1 MSDVL
6 KKIEESVPSFSKGQK
21 KIAQYIINQYNKAVF
36 MTAAKIAEETGV
48 SESTVVRFADA
59 MGYDGFPEFQ
69 QALQDSVKGKLTA
82 LQRFEQ
88 ASEHLESR
96 DMLSLVMN
104 SDISRL
110 KATYEQLDKEL
121 FEKAVQSISKA
132 KKIYIIGVRSSSAL
146 ASFLGFYLNLLFDD
160 VRVISTTS
168 VSEVFEQIMRIG
180 KDDVLIGISFPRYSN
195 RTVKALQYAKTNGA
209 TVISVTDSK
218 VSPLVEYSDVAL
230 LAESGM
236 VSFVDSLVAPLS
248 IINAL
253 IVALVM
259 RKKDEMGEVLNHL
272 ENIWEE
278 YQVYE
283 SDEINYI
290 DDSIKMHY
298 GEVKD
303 ERFHE

>member
-69 QALQDSVKGKLTA
+69 QTLQDSVKGKLTA

-253 IVALVM
+253 IVSLGM
-259 RKKDEMGEVLNHL
+259 NKKSEIKGTFDRL
-272 ENIWEE
+272 EDIWKE
-278 YQVYE
+278 YNVY
-283 SDEINYI
+283 
-290 DDSIKMHY
+290 K
-298 GEVKD
+298 
-303 ERFHE
+303 

>member
-1 MSDVL
+1 MSDIL
-6 KKIEESVPSFSKGQK
+6 KNIELNKASFSKGQK
-21 KIAQYIINQYNKAVF
+21 KIADFIINHYNKAVF
-36 MTAAKIAEETGV
+36 MTAAKIADETGV
-48 SESTVVRFADA
+48 SESTVVRFANALGFD
-59 MGYDGFPEFQ
+59 GYPEFQ
-69 QALQDSVKGKLTA
+69 QALQETVKGKLTA

-96 DMLSLVMN
+96 DILSLVMN
-104 SDISRL
+104 SDISIL
-110 KATYEQLDKEL
+110 KTTYEQMDKDL
-121 FEKAVQSISKA
+121 FERAVQAISDA

-180 KDDVLIGISFPRYSN
+180 EGDALIGISFPRYSN
-195 RTVKALQYAKTNGA
+195 RTVKALQYAKSKNA

-253 IVALVM
+253 IISLGM
-259 RKKDEMGEVLNHL
+259 NKTCEIKDTFDRL
-272 ENIWEE
+272 EDIWKE
-278 YQVYE
+278 YNVY
-283 SDEINYI
+283 
-290 DDSIKMHY
+290 K
-298 GEVKD
+298 
-303 ERFHE
+303 

>member
-180 KDDVLIGISFPRYSN
+180 EDDVLIGISFPRYSN

-253 IVALVM
+253 IVSLGM
-259 RKKDEMGEVLNHL
+259 NKKSEIKDTFDRL
-272 ENIWEE
+272 EDIWKE
-278 YQVYE
+278 YNVY
-283 SDEINYI
+283 
-290 DDSIKMHY
+290 K
-298 GEVKD
+298 
-303 ERFHE
+303 

>member
-253 IVALVM
+253 IVSLGM
-259 RKKDEMGEVLNHL
+259 NKKSEIKGTFDRL
-272 ENIWEE
+272 EDIWKE
-278 YQVYE
+278 YNVY
-283 SDEINYI
+283 
-290 DDSIKMHY
+290 K
-298 GEVKD
+298 
-303 ERFHE
+303 

>member
-96 DMLSLVMN
+96 DMLALVMN

-121 FEKAVQSISKA
+121 FEKAV
-132 KKIYIIGVRSSSAL
+132 SA
-146 ASFLGFYLNLLFDD
+146 
-160 VRVISTTS
+160 
-168 VSEVFEQIMRIG
+168 
-180 KDDVLIGISFPRYSN
+180 
-195 RTVKALQYAKTNGA
+195 
-209 TVISVTDSK
+209 
-218 VSPLVEYSDVAL
+218 
-230 LAESGM
+230 
-236 VSFVDSLVAPLS
+236 
-248 IINAL
+248 
-253 IVALVM
+253 
-259 RKKDEMGEVLNHL
+259 
-272 ENIWEE
+272 
-278 YQVYE
+278 
-283 SDEINYI
+283 EI
-290 DDSIKMHY
+290 
-298 GEVKD
+298 E
-303 ERFHE
+303 

>member
-253 IVALVM
+253 IVSLGM
-259 RKKDEMGEVLNHL
+259 NKKSEIKDTFDRL
-272 ENIWEE
+272 EDIWKE
-278 YQVYE
+278 YNVY
-283 SDEINYI
+283 
-290 DDSIKMHY
+290 K
-298 GEVKD
+298 
-303 ERFHE
+303 

>member
-6 KKIEESVPSFSKGQK
+6 KRIEENIPSFSKGQK
-21 KIAQYIINQYNKAVF
+21 KIAEFIINQYNKAVF
-36 MTAAKIAEETGV
+36 MTAAKMAEETGV

-69 QALQDSVKGKLTA
+69 QALQNAVKGKLTA

-104 SDISRL
+104 SDVSML
-110 KATYEQLDKEL
+110 KATYEQLDKSM
-121 FEKAVQSISKA
+121 FEKAVNSIAKA
-132 KKIYIIGVRSSSAL
+132 KRIYIIGVRSSSAL

-160 VRVISTTS
+160 VRVVNTTS

-195 RTVKALQYAKTNGA
+195 RTVKALQYAKANNA

-218 VSPLVEYSDVAL
+218 VSPLVEYSDVSL

-253 IVALVM
+253 IVSLGM
-259 RKKDEMGEVLNHL
+259 NKKSEIKDTFDRL
-272 ENIWEE
+272 EDIWEE
-278 YQVYE
+278 YNVY
-283 SDEINYI
+283 
-290 DDSIKMHY
+290 K
-298 GEVKD
+298 
-303 ERFHE
+303 

>member
-1 MSDVL
+1 MSDIL
-6 KKIEESVPSFSKGQK
+6 KNIELNNAFFSKGQK
-21 KIAQYIINQYNKAVF
+21 KIADFIINQYNKAVF

-48 SESTVVRFADA
+48 SESTVVRFANALGFD
-59 MGYDGFPEFQ
+59 GYPEFQ
-69 QALQDSVKGKLTA
+69 QGLQESVKGKLTA

-104 SDISRL
+104 SDVSRL
-110 KATYEQLDKEL
+110 KSTYEQMDKQL
-121 FEKAVQSISKA
+121 FEKAVQAITNA

-180 KDDVLIGISFPRYSN
+180 EGDALIGISFPRYSN
-195 RTVKALQYAKTNGA
+195 RTVKALQYAKTKNA

-253 IVALVM
+253 IVSLGM
-259 RKKDEMGEVLNHL
+259 NKKAEIKDTFDRL
-272 ENIWEE
+272 EDIWKE
-278 YQVYE
+278 YNVY
-283 SDEINYI
+283 
-290 DDSIKMHY
+290 K
-298 GEVKD
+298 
-303 ERFHE
+303 

>member
-1 MSDVL
+1 MIDIL
-6 KKIEESVPSFSKGQK
+6 KRIEESIPSFSKGQK
-21 KIAQYIINQYNKAVF
+21 KIAEFIINQYNKAVF

-48 SESTVVRFADA
+48 SESTVVRFANA
-59 MGYDGFPEFQ
+59 MGFEGFPEFQ

-88 ASEHLESR
+88 ASEHLGSR

-104 SDISRL
+104 SDISVL
-110 KATYEQLDKEL
+110 KATYEQLDKTM
-121 FEKAVQSISKA
+121 FEKAVHAISNA

-160 VRVISTTS
+160 VKVINTTS

-195 RTVKALQYAKTNGA
+195 RTVKAIQFAKANNA

-218 VSPLVEYSDVAL
+218 VSPLVEYSDVSL

-253 IVALVM
+253 IVSLGM
-259 RKKDEMGEVLNHL
+259 NKKSEIKDTFDRL
-272 ENIWEE
+272 EDIWKE
-278 YQVYE
+278 YNVY
-283 SDEINYI
+283 
-290 DDSIKMHY
+290 K
-298 GEVKD
+298 
-303 ERFHE
+303 

>member
-180 KDDVLIGISFPRYSN
+180 EDDVLIGISFPRYSN
-195 RTVKALQYAKTNGA
+195 RTVKSLQYAKTNGA

-253 IVALVM
+253 IVSLGM
-259 RKKDEMGEVLNHL
+259 NKKSEIKDTFDRL
-272 ENIWEE
+272 EDIWKE
-278 YQVYE
+278 YNVY
-283 SDEINYI
+283 
-290 DDSIKMHY
+290 K
-298 GEVKD
+298 
-303 ERFHE
+303 

>member
-110 KATYEQLDKEL
+110 KATYEQLNKEL

-253 IVALVM
+253 IVSLGM
-259 RKKDEMGEVLNHL
+259 NKKSEIKDTFDRL
-272 ENIWEE
+272 EDIWKE
-278 YQVYE
+278 YNVY
-283 SDEINYI
+283 
-290 DDSIKMHY
+290 K
-298 GEVKD
+298 
-303 ERFHE
+303 

>member
-253 IVALVM
+253 IDSLGM
-259 RKKDEMGEVLNHL
+259 NKKSEIKDTFDRL
-272 ENIWEE
+272 EDIWKE
-278 YQVYE
+278 YNVY
-283 SDEINYI
+283 
-290 DDSIKMHY
+290 K
-298 GEVKD
+298 
-303 ERFHE
+303 

>member
-6 KKIEESVPSFSKGQK
+6 KRIEESIPSFSKGQK
-21 KIAQYIINQYNKAVF
+21 KIAEFIINQYNKAVF
-36 MTAAKIAEETGV
+36 MTAAKMAEETGV

-69 QALQDSVKGKLTA
+69 QALQDAVKGKLTA

-104 SDISRL
+104 SDVSML
-110 KATYEQLDKEL
+110 KATYEQLDKSM
-121 FEKAVQSISKA
+121 FEKAVNSIAKA
-132 KKIYIIGVRSSSAL
+132 KRIYIIGVRSSNAL

-160 VRVISTTS
+160 VRVVNTTS

-195 RTVKALQYAKTNGA
+195 RTVKALQYAKANNA

-218 VSPLVEYSDVAL
+218 VSPLVEYSDVSL

-253 IVALVM
+253 IVSLGM
-259 RKKDEMGEVLNHL
+259 NKKSEIKDTFDRL
-272 ENIWEE
+272 EDIWEE
-278 YQVYE
+278 YNVY
-283 SDEINYI
+283 
-290 DDSIKMHY
+290 K
-298 GEVKD
+298 
-303 ERFHE
+303 